1 MENFDYS
8 VVPGGFGHCMASC
21 PQAATCLRHIAY
33 EHLPANK
40 AFVRM
45 LVPRIAEQAQGKCK
59 YYCSNAKVRFA
70 KGFARIIDEL
80 SVKQA
85 AAFRERMIGKMG
97 RKNYYASRKGDRLLP
112 VSTAIPT
119 ALSGNKQRALLPS
132 WHASVCFRRGN
143 SVSSI
148 RKRSLPLKGTTV
160 TIERER
166 LFPYRGTGVSSYRK
180 RGKVTTFRVSK
191 TICFQTNRNR
201 QRYVPSSVSGCR
213 LRISPMFSL
222 NTYTAKLCRSFRP

>member
-8 VVPGGFGHCMASC
+8 VVPRGFGHCIASC

-33 EHLPANK
+33 EHLPADK

-45 LVPRIAEQAQGKCK
+45 LVPHMAEQAQGKCK
-59 YYCSNAKVRFA
+59 YYCSNAKVRYA

-97 RKNYYASRKGDRLLP
+97 RKNYYASRETGCSRP
-112 VSTAIPT
+112 PNRSRYVPYSARWEHRTRTVSTVTPT
-119 ALSGNKQRALLPS
+119 ALSGNKRLAPLPS
-132 WHASVCFRRGN
+132 RHVSACFRRGN
-143 SVSSI
+143 SVSPI

-160 TIERER
+160 TIEREH
-166 LFPYRGTGVSSYRK
+166 LFPLKGTSVSS
-180 RGKVTTFRVSK
+180 
-191 TICFQTNRNR
+191 
-201 QRYVPSSVSGCR
+201 
-213 LRISPMFSL
+213 
-222 NTYTAKLCRSFRP
+222 

>member
-45 LVPRIAEQAQGKCK
+45 LVPHIAEQAQGKCK
-59 YYCSNAKVRFA
+59 YYCSNAKVRYA
-70 KGFARIIDEL
+70 KGFTRIIDEL

-112 VSTAIPT
+112 PAESARWELRTRTVSTAIPT

-166 LFPYRGTGVSSYRK
+166 LFPYRGTGVSS
-180 RGKVTTFRVSK
+180 
-191 TICFQTNRNR
+191 
-201 QRYVPSSVSGCR
+201 
-213 LRISPMFSL
+213 
-222 NTYTAKLCRSFRP
+222 

>member
-1 MENFDYS
+1 MS
-8 VVPGGFGHCMASC
+8 HKLKSC
-21 PQAATCLRHIAY
+21 PFIKTC
-33 EHLPANK
+33 K
-40 AFVRM
+40 
-45 LVPRIAEQAQGKCK
+45 
-59 YYCSNAKVRFA
+59 
-70 KGFARIIDEL
+70 L

-112 VSTAIPT
+112 YSARWELRTRTVSTAIPT
-119 ALSGNKQRALLPS
+119 ALSGNKQRTLLPS

-201 QRYVPSSVSGCR
+201 QRYVPSSVSGCQ

>member
-45 LVPRIAEQAQGKCK
+45 LVPHMAEQAQGKCK
-59 YYCSNAKVRFA
+59 YYCSNTKVRYA

-97 RKNYYASRKGDRLLP
+97 RKNYYASRKGATARRTEADTFRAPLAGSAGRELLRRLHRLLCLG
-112 VSTAIPT
+112 IND
-119 ALSGNKQRALLPS
+119 GLPCP
-132 WHASVCFRRGN
+132 HGM
-143 SVSSI
+143 
-148 RKRSLPLKGTTV
+148 
-160 TIERER
+160 
-166 LFPYRGTGVSSYRK
+166 FP
-180 RGKVTTFRVSK
+180 
-191 TICFQTNRNR
+191 
-201 QRYVPSSVSGCR
+201 
-213 LRISPMFSL
+213 RISAGGTPFPL
-222 NTYTAKLCRSFRP
+222 